1 MHLLAKIL
9 FVVVGLAFSVFY
21 AWKAVAILVDT
32 ENEFIKRKMR
42 LLSWWFHQLWLNF
55 VGSAV
60 GWAAAYYYVF
70 HRLLPICCY
79 SFKIDD
85 TVPILIALLGITGLL
100 PYTLG
105 KLTSVK

>member
-1 MHLLAKIL
+1 MP
-9 FVVVGLAFSVFY
+9 
-21 AWKAVAILVDT
+21 ILVNT
-32 ENEFIKRKMR
+32 EDVFIKQKIELR
-42 LLSWWFHQLWLNF
+42 SWWFHQVWLNF

-60 GWAAAYYYVF
+60 GWAAAYYYIF
-70 HRLLPICCY
+70 YRLLPISCY

-85 TVPILIALLGITGLL
+85 TVLILIALLGITGLL